1 VKAGLATVAA
11 AVLAPML
18 VLSRDT
24 QRSRRASASR
34 IGSHAFN
41 TGWLFGGEY
50 DPGAEAVERDDRS
63 FTPITLP
70 HTVCALSWSDWDPRD
85 WQRVWIY
92 RRHFDGAPLRGNR
105 VFVDFDGIMVNAIA
119 VLNDASI
126 GAHRGGYL
134 PWSVEL
140 TGHIVAGD
148 NLLAI
153 IVDAR
158 CMAVPP
164 IASDHGPS
172 TIDFLQPGG
181 IYRDAT
187 LRVVPQAYVADV
199 FARPVDVLTGAPSL
213 DVECTVDV
221 AIAPPSPATLTV
233 ELLDGERRLA
243 VRTQQIRLVVGTVTA
258 AVHVDGFG
266 ATELWSPDH
275 PKLYVVRVTLAVR
288 GAEKHSLERRIGFRD
303 VSFRPDGFFLNG
315 ARLQIFGVNRH
326 QLFPY
331 LGMAAPERLQRRDA
345 EILRRELNCNMVR
358 CSHYPQSPHF
368 LDACDELG
376 LMVWQ
381 EPPGWVHLGGARW
394 QEMVLQDVRDM
405 IVRDRNR
412 PSVIVWATR
421 LDETGNAPALYA
433 KTRRLAYELDGTR
446 PTTGAMRVHSTDGWA
461 QDVFGFDDYHGSD
474 GGAVLL
480 PPLPGVPYLVS
491 ETVGALAGP
500 PRFRWV
506 DSDRVL
512 ASQALMHAQVHDIA
526 AADARYAGVLAWAGI
541 DYASMNGGRRIWRSL
556 KTPGVVDTFRMPK
569 PGAAFYR
576 SQVDPAVRG
585 VILPTFSWGRSE
597 VLRDGAA
604 ATALT
609 DPNAPVM
616 IATNCD
622 RLEAY
627 VDDVHV
633 ATGVPDARQF
643 PYLAYPPVFVSLPVA
658 DPVLVSGRGDLRI
671 DGYVRGQ
678 WIATVRMSA
687 DPSRDR
693 LELTADNQSIEA
705 DGSDATRVT
714 FRAVDAYGNRR
725 ANVTGDVVLSLSGP
739 ALLVSDNPF
748 AFGAY
753 GGVGG
758 AFVQSLAGQT
768 GTVTVAAQ
776 HRSLGRAVV
785 HVTVTDPASGPSGPS

>member
-1 VKAGLATVAA
+1 L
-11 AVLAPML
+11 
-18 VLSRDT
+18 
-24 QRSRRASASR
+24 
-34 IGSHAFN
+34 
-41 TGWLFGGEY
+41 
-50 DPGAEAVERDDRS
+50 
-63 FTPITLP
+63 
-70 HTVCALSWSDWDPRD
+70 
-85 WQRVWIY
+85 
-92 RRHFDGAPLRGNR
+92 
-105 VFVDFDGIMVNAIA
+105 
-119 VLNDASI
+119 
-126 GAHRGGYL
+126 
-134 PWSVEL
+134 
-140 TGHIVAGD
+140 
-148 NLLAI
+148 
-153 IVDAR
+153 
-158 CMAVPP
+158 
-164 IASDHGPS
+164 
-172 TIDFLQPGG
+172 
-181 IYRDAT
+181 
-187 LRVVPQAYVADV
+187 
-199 FARPVDVLTGAPSL
+199 
-213 DVECTVDV
+213 
-221 AIAPPSPATLTV
+221 
-233 ELLDGERRLA
+233 
-243 VRTQQIRLVVGTVTA
+243 
-258 AVHVDGFG
+258 
-266 ATELWSPDH
+266 
-275 PKLYVVRVTLAVR
+275 
-288 GAEKHSLERRIGFRD
+288 
-303 VSFRPDGFFLNG
+303 LNG
-315 ARLQIFGVNRH
+315 APHKVFGLNRH
-326 QLFPY
+326 QSYPY
-331 LGMAAPERLQRRDA
+331 VGFAMPQRVQRRDA
-345 EILRRELNCNMVR
+345 AILADLNCTMVR

-394 QEMVLQDVRDM
+394 QDMVLQDVRDM
-405 IVRDRNR
+405 VIRDRNR

-526 AADARYAGVLAWAGI
+526 AADARYAGVLAWAGV

-556 KTPGVVDTFRMPK
+556 KTPGVLDSFRVPK
-569 PGAAFYR
+569 PGAGFYR
-576 SQVDPAVRG
+576 SQVDPALRG

-597 VLRDGAA
+597 VLRDGAP
-604 ATALT
+604 TALT
-609 DPNAPVM
+609 DPSAAVM

-622 RLEAY
+622 RLEVF

-633 ATGVPDARQF
+633 ATGVPDARRF
-643 PYLAYPPVFVSLPVA
+643 PYLAYPPVFVELPVA
-658 DPVLVSGRGDLRI
+658 DPAHGSGRGELRI

-687 DPSRDR
+687 DTSRDR
-693 LELTADNQSIEA
+693 LEMTADDQAIQS

-739 ALLVSDNPF
+739 ALLVGDNPF

-758 AFVQSLAGQT
+758 AFVRSLAGQT
-768 GTVTVAAQ
+768 GTVTVAAE

-785 HVTVTDPASGPSGPS
+785 HVTVTDRASDPT